1 MIRFDKLAAVL
12 AASAALLAFASS
24 CGYHMG
30 SMAHPQIKT
39 IAIAP
44 VKNDTLEPLASGIMR
59 QQLSEQFQFDG
70 SLKVKS
76 IEEADCI
83 LYCKIKE
90 VKNIGVT
97 WRSSDNQVTYR
108 PYQFTIQI
116 TAEFSV
122 VMPGRGDPLIPTR
135 EVSETAIYDITSDP
149 QQGRSNGV
157 KQACYN
163 DARKIVQY
171 TVEAW

>member
-1 MIRFDKLAAVL
+1 MIRFNKLVAVL
-12 AASAALLAFASS
+12 SAAIALVAFGSS
-24 CGYHMG
+24 CSYHMG

-44 VKNDTLEPLASGIMR
+44 VKNDSIEPLVSAIMR
-59 QQLSEQFQFDG
+59 QQLCEQFQVDG

-83 LYCKIKE
+83 LYCKIID
-90 VKNIGVT
+90 VKPIGVT
-97 WRSSDNQVTYR
+97 WHSTDKQVTYR
-108 PYQFTIQI
+108 PYQFTLSVE
-116 TAEFSV
+116 AEFSV
-122 VMPGRGDPLIPTR
+122 VMPGRGDPVIRTR
-135 EVSETAIYDITSDP
+135 TVAETATYDITSDP

>member
-1 MIRFDKLAAVL
+1 MSLFNKLAATVVAALAL
-12 AASAALLAFASS
+12 AASVSS

-30 SMAHPQIKT
+30 SMAHPQIKS

-44 VKNDTLEPLASGIMR
+44 VKNDTLEPLVSAIMR
-59 QQLSEQFQFDG
+59 QELCEQFQVDG

-76 IEEADCI
+76 IDEADCI
-83 LYCKIKE
+83 LYCIVKKIE
-90 VKNIGVT
+90 TPNVT
-97 WRSSDNQVTYR
+97 WHSTDRQVTYR
-108 PYQFTIQI
+108 PYQFTITIQ
-116 TAEFSV
+116 AEFSV
-122 VMPGRGDPLIPTR
+122 VMPGRGDPVIQSRTIQ
-135 EVSETAIYDITSDP
+135 ESATYNVTSDP